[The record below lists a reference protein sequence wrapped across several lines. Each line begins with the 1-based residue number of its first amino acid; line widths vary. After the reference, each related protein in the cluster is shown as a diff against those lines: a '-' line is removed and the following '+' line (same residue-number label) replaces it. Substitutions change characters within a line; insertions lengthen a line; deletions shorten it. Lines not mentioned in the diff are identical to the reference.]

1 MCLSCSP
8 VALSTAGAPPRRFGA
23 GSTLCGEYSP
33 RNLAATLR
41 ALSVHSVTPAYAKG
55 HEFTRNEN
63 CWEQGREFQARSN
76 ETELTRVSTAV
87 PPALRRVHLRRP
99 RRVWRATFRG
109 YKARQRSTGRGYSA
123 HSGSQAPCLLGRFQT
138 SASRREPPLAGAS
151 VQRKPIVLNTRRCYT
166 QPICLT
172 GWEIRFIEVRQL
184 LSIRVHPR
192 NGTRL
197 SWRGADCW
205 AILLDAVRP

>member
-1 MCLSCSP
+1 M
-8 VALSTAGAPPRRFGA
+8 ALSTAGAPPRPFGA

-41 ALSVHSVTPAYAKG
+41 ALSVHIVTRAYPKG

-63 CWEQGREFQARSN
+63 CWEQGREFHARSN
-76 ETELTRVSTAV
+76 ATELTRVSTAA
-87 PPALRRVHLRRP
+87 PPALRRVDLRRS
-99 RRVWRATFRG
+99 RQVSRATFRG
-109 YKARQRSTGRGYSA
+109 YKARRRSTGRGYSA
-123 HSGSQAPCLLGRFQT
+123 HSGCQAPCLPGRFQT
-138 SASRREPPLAGAS
+138 SASRRESPLAGAS
-151 VQRKPIVLNTRRCYT
+151 VQRKPIVLNTRRFYT

-184 LSIRVHPR
+184 FPIRVHPC

-197 SWRGADCW
+197 SWRGADH
-205 AILLDAVRP
+205 